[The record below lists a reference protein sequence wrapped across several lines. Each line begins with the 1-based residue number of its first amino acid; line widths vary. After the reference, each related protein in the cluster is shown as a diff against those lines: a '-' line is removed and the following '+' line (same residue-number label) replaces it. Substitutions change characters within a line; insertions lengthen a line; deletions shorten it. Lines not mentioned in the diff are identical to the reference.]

1 VEHES
6 TPKYT
11 ESQVYLRVYSHLIAT
26 AERRERTTYGA
37 IATLMGLPP
46 SGNHKGK
53 EIGIMLGEISEA
65 EHAQQR
71 PMLSAIV
78 VNTSGMPGPSFFVL
92 AHELE
97 RYPGTTKDEEARF
110 WHAEEDA
117 VYAAWERDGE
127 EGHHHA

>member
-1 VEHES
+1 MNQP
-6 TPKYT
+6 PKYAG
-11 ESQVYLRVYSHLIAT
+11 SQVYLRVYSHLIAT

-46 SGNHKGK
+46 SGNHMGR

-65 EHAQQR
+65 EHAQRR

-78 VNTSGMPGPSFFVL
+78 VNTNGMPGPVFFVL
-92 AHELE
+92 AHELG
-97 RYPGTTKDEEARF
+97 RYQGTTKDDEARF

-117 VYAAWERDGE
+117 VYAAWDRDAE
-127 EGHHHA
+127 AAHHHA

>member
-1 VEHES
+1 MNQP
-6 TPKYT
+6 PKYAG
-11 ESQVYLRVYSHLIAT
+11 SQVYLRVYSHLIAT

-37 IATLMGLPP
+37 IAKLMGLPP
-46 SGNHKGK
+46 SGNHMGR

-65 EHAQQR
+65 EHAQRR

-78 VNTSGMPGPSFFVL
+78 VNTSGIPGPGFFVL
-92 AHELE
+92 AHELG
-97 RYPGTTKDEEARF
+97 RYQGTTRDDEAHF

-117 VYAAWERDGE
+117 VYVAWARDGE